1 MWDQNE
7 IAKARARLEAQE
19 RQRAI
24 EEYNNQK
31 AQLDNKY
38 NNGGLGGFLGGII
51 GGIGKG
57 IGDIGNSVID
67 MLGSGVASARD
78 LGSILTTGKSAGE
91 NEKWLMSR
99 RGTDNAQDAYAKT
112 AGQALNAA
120 TTLAST
126 AVPMAGAGGA
136 AAKVLGG
143 TAANTAAGAVGGLA
157 DELQQQ
163 GKDANLESA
172 ANRAISGAAA
182 GLVTGGLNK
191 KIGNATGNISS
202 KLLNNKLAT
211 SAVGRGALSGAVG
224 GATGAGTSA
233 ALSGGDIGQAAL
245 QGGLSG
251 AAAGGVQGG
260 LMSAAQGIGGKLRDR
275 AWGVGNTNK
284 TQQPALESEAI
295 DQFQEKVAEATKN
308 PIDERKLAQFELIQE
323 KNPMLDDYH
332 TGIRSVDEIKT
343 FGENVAAYNSNSED
357 FVYPDWTIDNARAA
371 AKNGKVTIYSSK
383 PIEEG
388 VFVSPSKMMAQDY
401 AGSGKVYSKE
411 IPLNDVAWIS
421 GDEGNYAPIKETT
434 KIVRIEEPTAKI
446 KNRNRVQQI
455 GEELQQN
462 ARETKWQGLYE
473 NLDRK
478 TAERASETR
487 APQQLSE
494 MGVNPEN
501 YAEYAKTSD
510 YVNRQV
516 SKIAKDSGVKVEI
529 PDLADRL
536 SVENTTVILSDP
548 AARKY
553 KNIIKQIVAD
563 GDTPTQYSASYLI
576 EKSRELGQKAASL
589 RGNVDDVKSLR
600 AALTDAKYML
610 RDAATTA
617 LEDAGVTGD
626 LTTDYI
632 ARGLKKLG
640 ANQDVIDYYSA
651 PNGENAPNAADYIRR
666 TSLFEQARD
675 MANDMATEKLSRNAS
690 KGKTNF
696 LQQGLAYVG
705 LDKPIETIGRNV
717 IAPIAGKAQDIVG
730 KGVAAIGNRL
740 DNANLANSQLNPA
753 VYNLIGRAAG
763 QQGAAN
769 NVQSARKAQEYQTLE
784 NMFGGLAGGSQGLT
798 GAQSAT
804 NMMGAYPT
812 AQTSQIEAQ
821 LADITNGMR
830 LAMAAGDY
838 TAYNQLADLYK
849 TAYNTYQMQVK
860 MADTGTSNAKLSKTQ
875 QQANAAALALNELE
889 NMNPDY
895 GYKVKDIPLL
905 NLVNLAGNK
914 YSSTADSLAMQ
925 IGYMLSGAN
934 IKEEEARK
942 IGSAYVPQPFDD
954 DATRRYKLQQA
965 RQIIQQYQ
973 NTYTTDDNNNN
984 NQLAM
989 AY

>member
-1 MWDQNE
+1 MWNNNE
-7 IAKARARLEAQE
+7 ILKARAIIDAQE
-19 RQRAI
+19 RQKAL
-24 EEYNNQK
+24 ESYEAQK

-57 IGDIGNSVID
+57 IGDIGNSVVD

-126 AVPMAGAGGA
+126 AVPMAGAGGV
-136 AAKVLGG
+136 AAKALGG
-143 TAANTAAGAVGGLA
+143 TVANTAAGAVGGLA

-251 AAAGGVQGG
+251 AAAGGIQGG
-260 LMSAAQGIGGKLRDR
+260 LVSGANALK
-275 AWGVGNTNK
+275 K
-284 TQQPALESEAI
+284 TI
-295 DQFQEKVAEATKN
+295 
-308 PIDERKLAQFELIQE
+308 
-323 KNPMLDDYH
+323 
-332 TGIRSVDEIKT
+332 VDK
-343 FGENVAAYNSNSED
+343 
-357 FVYPDWTIDNARAA
+357 
-371 AKNGKVTIYSSK
+371 
-383 PIEEG
+383 
-388 VFVSPSKMMAQDY
+388 
-401 AGSGKVYSKE
+401 
-411 IPLNDVAWIS
+411 
-421 GDEGNYAPIKETT
+421 
-434 KIVRIEEPTAKI
+434 
-446 KNRNRVQQI
+446 NRVQQPVNVVDDGMPDYTTPKDWNNQELVLEKKGVI
-455 GEELQQN
+455 GALGDKLKNVSKGIKDQDVYNSLYSKTAEKVNRNNSIERLRELGFEPKDYGN
-462 ARETKWQGLYE
+462 AAKVSTAVNKFFNDVVANSGATITDTDLATRLYNPEVTFQTDNLQKAYNTKINNLMSKLEKGAMPGNYSAKDLLDASREFSGYAATEYRKGIDVNGSDIGNGRSDVGDAYMRVSRDLRSLADQAMDGLGDNYTRSQLTKMLE
-473 NLDRK
+473 NMNAPKKTIEYFGNFTDLADGIRK
-478 TAERASETR
+478 TAT
-487 APQQLSE
+487 
-494 MGVNPEN
+494 
-501 YAEYAKTSD
+501 
-510 YVNRQV
+510 
-516 SKIAKDSGVKVEI
+516 
-529 PDLADRL
+529 
-536 SVENTTVILSDP
+536 
-548 AARKY
+548 
-553 KNIIKQIVAD
+553 
-563 GDTPTQYSASYLI
+563 
-576 EKSRELGQKAASL
+576 
-589 RGNVDDVKSLR
+589 
-600 AALTDAKYML
+600 
-610 RDAATTA
+610 
-617 LEDAGVTGD
+617 LEDARQINSEISKT
-626 LTTDYI
+626 
-632 ARGLKKLG
+632 K
-640 ANQDVIDYYSA
+640 
-651 PNGENAPNAADYIRR
+651 IR
-666 TSLFEQARD
+666 
-675 MANDMATEKLSRNAS
+675 RNAS
-690 KGKTNF
+690 AGNTRN
-696 LQQGLAYVG
+696 VVNRV
-705 LDKPIETIGRNV
+705 LDKTGAGQLLDTVAEPIGRVTGTVAEKVGTGLQKLDSAIQNV
-717 IAPIAGKAQDIVG
+717 EPVSQNIQAPLG
-730 KGVAAIGNRL
+730 
-740 DNANLANSQLNPA
+740 
-753 VYNLIGRAAG
+753 NLIGRTAG
-763 QQGAAN
+763 QQGASN
-769 NVQSARKAQEYQTLE
+769 NVQSARKAQDYQTLE

-849 TAYNTYQMQVK
+849 TAYNTYQMQAK
-860 MADTGTSNAKLSKTQ
+860 LADTGTSNAKLSKTQ

-905 NLVNLAGNK
+905 NLVNVAGNK